1 MSALLDLLE
10 VTDAGSGTWRGRA
23 SGPAGKR
30 AYGGQ
35 LMAQSLAAASR
46 TVDPVKAL
54 TSVHLQFLRGGDAG
68 EPVDYRVEAVFD
80 GRTAASRR
88 VEGRQGDRLLTTASV
103 SFAAAL
109 PGPEHGH
116 RALPGDPA
124 EHFGKRGS
132 ITLRFA
138 GGYFAHGSHIGD
150 AQLVVALQRT
160 EGCCADRPAGT
171 GPVVAARRARHPL
184 RRHGR

>member
-68 EPVDYRVEAVFD
+68 EPVDYRV
-80 GRTAASRR
+80 
-88 VEGRQGDRLLTTASV
+88 
-103 SFAAAL
+103 
-109 PGPEHGH
+109 
-116 RALPGDPA
+116 
-124 EHFGKRGS
+124 
-132 ITLRFA
+132 
-138 GGYFAHGSHIGD
+138 
-150 AQLVVALQRT
+150 
-160 EGCCADRPAGT
+160 
-171 GPVVAARRARHPL
+171 
-184 RRHGR
+184 